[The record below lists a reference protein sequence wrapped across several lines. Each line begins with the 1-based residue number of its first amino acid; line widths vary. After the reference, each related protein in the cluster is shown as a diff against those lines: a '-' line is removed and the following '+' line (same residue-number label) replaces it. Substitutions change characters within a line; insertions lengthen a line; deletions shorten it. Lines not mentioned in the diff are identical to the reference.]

1 MPVRAHAAAATT
13 APTTAPTTAS
23 PTAARNRLMLTM
35 LPLAGLALLFL
46 GGCAIEVNDRDS
58 GRDGYYKP
66 RGATDLCRREVERT
80 YDDRFR
86 IAYELPELVTQGT
99 SQLVTQEFSL
109 TPRKDYGT
117 GIERRAIR
125 CTVTDGALTSVTP
138 VK

>member
-1 MPVRAHAAAATT
+1 MPVRSSAATAVNAAVADA
-13 APTTAPTTAS
+13 APRGP
-23 PTAARNRLMLTM
+23 LLTV

-46 GGCAIEVNDRDS
+46 GGCSIEVNDREV

-66 RGATDLCRREVERT
+66 RSATDLCRREVERT

-99 SQLVTQEFSL
+99 SQIVTQEFSL

-117 GIERRAIR
+117 GIERRSIR
-125 CTVTDGALTSVTP
+125 CTVTDGTLNSVTP
-138 VK
+138 AR